1 MPGDALTTEENQVNR
16 VFKNALINEDK
27 IMDRFLIC
35 ALTIGFAGYINE
47 IKTTISEM
55 ENQISGMKAQIEAL
69 ESSPYPEGYSEPLA
83 WYPATD
89 PAGPEEQP
97 TIEQPEIVH
106 QTTNTVELQERIADP
121 YIQALHGGK

>member
-16 VFKNALINEDK
+16 VFKNALNYEDK

-47 IKTTISEM
+47 IKATISEM

-69 ESSPYPEGYSEPLA
+69 ESSPYPKGYSEPLA

-89 PAGPEEQP
+89 PAGPGEQP

-106 QTTNTVELQERIADP
+106 QTTNTVELQERITDP

>member
-1 MPGDALTTEENQVNR
+1 MNTSDKIAVTFITALLLGLSAFEAQEIIRNRREISDIKNQV
-16 VFKNALINEDK
+16 
-27 IMDRFLIC
+27 
-35 ALTIGFAGYINE
+35 TE
-47 IKTTISEM
+47 IKCQLSTL
-55 ENQISGMKAQIEAL
+55 KA
-69 ESSPYPEGYSEPLA
+69 YPEGYSESLA